1 MSAVM
6 ASVDVASLTMK
17 KQQVT
22 EEVLVG
28 KDILE
33 LLAGAMYAEPL
44 TIYREYVQN
53 AADAIDEARE
63 AGLPFD
69 YEPGVVISI
78 DVGAR
83 TVTIR
88 DNGASI
94 PAKDFVRRLTTIG
107 ASGKR
112 GKTQRGFRGVGR
124 LSGLGYCQEIIFRGR
139 AAGEGRVTEMRWDGR
154 RLRELLRDAS
164 FGGGLADL
172 VRSVVEVSS
181 FSGEGY
187 PSRFFEVEL
196 RKLSRLRGDLL
207 LDAVSIRSYLSQT
220 APVPF
225 DPWFT
230 HGPRIDAFLRSKGA
244 PSTIGV
250 RIAGEEQPIYHR
262 ATDIIELSPK
272 VNDRISGVEFLELLG
287 EEGEVVAYGWLLD
300 HAYSG
305 AVPKRLGLGGIRLRS
320 GNIQV
325 GGDDITADLFV
336 EPRFAAWA
344 IGDIHIQSARILPN
358 ARRDAFEPTVQYA
371 HLQDELRIIAKRLTQ
386 TIRDRSD
393 RRNRLRKV
401 HSHLSVVDEWLAQA
415 QKEKPAPVVAAR
427 IREIIFA
434 RVKEATKEVGKL
446 AEATPDRAAAE
457 VRIKAILAQQKK
469 LLPEDVTGPTG
480 KRRSPREKAVEV
492 ALNVIL
498 EHASSPHAGLL
509 MSKRLLSAFES

>member
-1 MSAVM
+1 MSAAI
-6 ASVDVASLTMK
+6 ASVDVASLTTK
-17 KQQVT
+17 KQPVT
-22 EEVLVG
+22 EEILVG
-28 KDILE
+28 KDILQ
-33 LLAGAMYAEPL
+33 LLAGAMYADPL

-78 DVGAR
+78 DRNAR
-83 TVTIR
+83 TVSLR

-94 PAKDFVRRLTTIG
+94 PGKDFVRKLTTIG

-139 AAGEGRVTEMRWDGR
+139 AAGEARVTEMRWDGR

-164 FGGGLADL
+164 FVGGLTDL
-172 VRSVVEVSS
+172 VRSVVQVSS

-196 RKLSRLRGDLL
+196 RKLSRLRGDQL
-207 LDAVSIRSYLSQT
+207 LDEVAIRSYLSQT

-225 DPWFT
+225 DPSFS
-230 HGPRIDAFLRSKGA
+230 HGGRIDAFLRGRGA

-250 RIAGEEQPIYHR
+250 RIAGEEPPIYHR
-262 ATDIIELSPK
+262 ATDVIELSPK
-272 VNDRISGVEFLELLG
+272 FKDRISAVEFLELIG
-287 EEGEVVAYGWLLD
+287 EEGEVIAYGWILD
-300 HAYSG
+300 HAYAG
-305 AVPKRLGLGGIRLRS
+305 AVPKKLGLGGIRLRS

-325 GGDDITADLFV
+325 GGDDITANLYV

-344 IGDIHIQSARILPN
+344 IGDIHIQSGRILPN
-358 ARRDAFEPTVQYA
+358 ARRDEFEPTVQYA

-401 HSHLSVVDEWLAQA
+401 QSHLSVVDEWLAQA
-415 QKEKPAPVVAAR
+415 EKEQPAPLVAAR
-427 IREIIFA
+427 IREIIAA
-434 RVKEATKEVGKL
+434 RVKEAVREVGKL
-446 AEATPDRAAAE
+446 AADSPDRAAAE
-457 VRIKAILAQQKK
+457 GRIQALLAQQMK
-469 LLPEDVTGPTG
+469 LLPEDAAEPEA
-480 KRRSPREKAVEV
+480 KRRSSRERAVEV

-509 MSKRLLSAFES
+509 MSKRLLSAFEA